1 MMYLENH
8 MSLGL
13 QIGLGVGIPLL
24 LVAIFLIIVLRK
36 RRKESH
42 PVQTRAEEMMV
53 MITQRTHSL
62 NRRIQKSDA
71 EVTELLHAQEK
82 EDLSVTEI
90 EITLE
95 EIPSKI
101 ESLKAEIEESIAD
114 IKDLKEYRE
123 EIKALVSAKG
133 EKNWQKIEELLDLAR
148 EKMQYR
154 FT

>member
-1 MMYLENH
+1 

-24 LVAIFLIIVLRK
+24 LIVIFLIIVLK
-36 RRKESH
+36 RRKKDQH
-42 PVQTRAEEMMV
+42 PLQVRAEEMMV
-53 MITQRTHSL
+53 MITQRIHTL
-62 NRRIQKSDA
+62 NKRIQRSDI
-71 EVTELLHAQEK
+71 EITELLLAQER
-82 EDLSVTEI
+82 EDPSITKI
-90 EITLE
+90 EIALDK
-95 EIPSKI
+95 IPNKI

-123 EIKALVSAKG
+123 EIKLLIRAKG
-133 EKNWQKIEELLDLAR
+133 EKNWEKIEELLDFAR

>member
-1 MMYLENH
+1 MLYLENP

-24 LVAIFLIIVLRK
+24 LIVIFLIIVLKKRK
-36 RRKESH
+36 KDLH
-42 PVQTRAEEMMV
+42 PLHVRAEEMMV
-53 MITQRTHSL
+53 MITQRIHSL
-62 NRRIQKSDA
+62 NRRIQKSDV
-71 EVTELLHAQEK
+71 EVTELLLAQKE
-82 EDLSVTEI
+82 EDLSVTKMEI
-90 EITLE
+90 SLE
-95 EIPSKI
+95 EIPNKV

-123 EIKALVSAKG
+123 EIKLLINEKG
-133 EKNWQKIEELLDLAR
+133 EKDWKKIEEFLDFVR